1 MLTICASCRAPLEP
15 EDGHMECPACL
26 GVEHLRQGLTEFA
39 CMSCNCLSLTA
50 RAARL
55 VEVETG
61 TAQPHEGAH
70 ERVLR
75 PTKRRSTARQ
85 TTVKAKRKKSGLAQ
99 KVDSV
104 TTELESI
111 KALLAN
117 LQPPTHTG
125 QGGSVHARTPPADQ
139 AERSPPTLS
148 PVGSAQELDTL
159 STRASESLDM
169 GQGDEAESYES
180 APHDSQT
187 SSQDTARGTGVEP
200 EAGQLSIKSTLKAA
214 LARLGLDPVPVA
226 VPPQNA
232 FFRTAVQQTAFAVPP
247 SAPYIEELQRCWADP
262 RQFSHLPTNCRV
274 LSAMQGASTYGLERM
289 PNVEPSV
296 AALILSPDE
305 ALRPHARCPRPQ
317 CRLTDDLIVRC
328 YDAAARTARI
338 GNSMSHLMLALTQ
351 TLQGTGDASASQG
364 LCDSSLQAFAFMSR
378 ELVASQPAA
387 DTAVREVSPARQ
399 ISPTPAT
406 RTLRPT
412 QGAQATAR
420 YPSRDRRGEGAGS
433 DSSTPA
439 VGRFSSQHLRRW
451 EAVTS
456 DPWVLA
462 TLSQGYIIQFQGRP
476 PKFRGVKTTT
486 VTNPKA
492 LALRQEIGALLQ
504 KEAIEQLDAPTH
516 EGGFYST
523 YFIIPKKD
531 GGLRPILDLR
541 HLNTHLKT
549 LRFHML
555 RTKEVLHSIR
565 KNDWFTTIDLK
576 DAYFHVPIAP
586 HHRQFLRFAF
596 EGRAYQFR
604 VLPFGIA
611 LAPRVFTRCVA
622 AALAP
627 LQAQGMRILP
637 YLDDWLICSQS
648 EVQARSDVAALMAHI
663 TGLGLRLN
671 LRKSSLVPRQ
681 QTGFLGMAIDSQ
693 AMRAVPSQ
701 QRVDGIQQLVAR
713 FRGHRALTLRS
724 FQRLLGMLT
733 SAASLIPLGLLALR
747 PFQIWLNSLGLHHV
761 RHRHRLVRVTTSC
774 RRFLHPWRRR
784 KYLTQGVPLG
794 AIPSRREVVTTD
806 ASQIGWGAV
815 WQRQTA
821 RGRWS
826 PQQKRQHINVLEL
839 RAVLLALRH
848 FLPAL
853 VGRHVLVRSDN
864 MSAVYYINHQGG
876 TRSLQCLGVAQQL
889 LQETHQHLLSLRA
902 VYLPGTY
909 N

>member
-1 MLTICASCRAPLEP
+1 M
-15 EDGHMECPACL
+15 
-26 GVEHLRQGLTEFA
+26 
-39 CMSCNCLSLTA
+39 
-50 RAARL
+50 
-55 VEVETG
+55 
-61 TAQPHEGAH
+61 
-70 ERVLR
+70 
-75 PTKRRSTARQ
+75 
-85 TTVKAKRKKSGLAQ
+85 
-99 KVDSV
+99 
-104 TTELESI
+104 
-111 KALLAN
+111 
-117 LQPPTHTG
+117 
-125 QGGSVHARTPPADQ
+125 
-139 AERSPPTLS
+139 
-148 PVGSAQELDTL
+148 
-159 STRASESLDM
+159 
-169 GQGDEAESYES
+169 
-180 APHDSQT
+180 
-187 SSQDTARGTGVEP
+187 
-200 EAGQLSIKSTLKAA
+200 
-214 LARLGLDPVPVA
+214 
-226 VPPQNA
+226 
-232 FFRTAVQQTAFAVPP
+232 
-247 SAPYIEELQRCWADP
+247 
-262 RQFSHLPTNCRV
+262 
-274 LSAMQGASTYGLERM
+274 
-289 PNVEPSV
+289 
-296 AALILSPDE
+296 
-305 ALRPHARCPRPQ
+305 
-317 CRLTDDLIVRC
+317 
-328 YDAAARTARI
+328 
-338 GNSMSHLMLALTQ
+338 
-351 TLQGTGDASASQG
+351 
-364 LCDSSLQAFAFMSR
+364 
-378 ELVASQPAA
+378 
-387 DTAVREVSPARQ
+387 
-399 ISPTPAT
+399 
-406 RTLRPT
+406 
-412 QGAQATAR
+412 
-420 YPSRDRRGEGAGS
+420 
-433 DSSTPA
+433 
-439 VGRFSSQHLRRW
+439 
-451 EAVTS
+451 TS

-462 TLSQGYIIQFQGRP
+462 TLSQGYSIQFQGRP

-486 VTNPKA
+486 VTNPGKA

-909 N
+909 NRAADLLSRGSPDPGEWRLHPDVVQAVWGRYGRAEVDLFASRESTQCSLWFSLSEPGPLGRDALAHTWPRRQLYAFPPLPLIWPTLHRLETEEHELLLIAPRWPGRVWFPRLLQLLHGRPWCLPVRRDLLSQLGGQIWHPDPSRLQLWVWPLRGRTHC